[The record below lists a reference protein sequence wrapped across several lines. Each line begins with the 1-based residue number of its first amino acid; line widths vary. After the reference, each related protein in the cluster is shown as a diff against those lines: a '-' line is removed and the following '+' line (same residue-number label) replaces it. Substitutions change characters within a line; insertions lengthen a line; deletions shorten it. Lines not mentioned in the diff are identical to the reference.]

1 MQITY
6 DAMLTQRGK
15 KRKTRHH
22 RSDQTLVFPDCTGSP
37 ISPESLSDLIGAHLQ
52 QAAGGGADVRHG
64 LVLYDGD
71 QQGREQDV
79 GHLPVEEVHSVVGLR
94 HHGGL
99 VPAGGV
105 VLHALWRVW
114 SGGWGGGGAKEERQV
129 RGGHIQSRTR
139 LLLR

>member
-1 MQITY
+1 M
-6 DAMLTQRGK
+6 
-15 KRKTRHH
+15 
-22 RSDQTLVFPDCTGSP
+22 
-37 ISPESLSDLIGAHLQ
+37 
-52 QAAGGGADVRHG
+52 RHG

-71 QQGREQDV
+71 QQGCEQDV

-114 SGGWGGGGAKEERQV
+114 SGGGKGGETDKRGSHSVTNAAAAALTKHQDVLDSTQTAGRQLSV
-129 RGGHIQSRTR
+129 FLKQG
-139 LLLR
+139 